1 MVILLVVVVTILV
14 KHRGCLVLAGRAEK
28 FHGPEV
34 RGPPT
39 AGMTPPASVTSRTGS
54 RRTPSSQGGVTLFA
68 RRLSL
73 LALLTVVVAGGAG
86 ATTSAA
92 LPSPA
97 LEAKVVSI
105 QLPAPILAYP

>member
-1 MVILLVVVVTILV
+1 
-14 KHRGCLVLAGRAEK
+14 
-28 FHGPEV
+28 
-34 RGPPT
+34 
-39 AGMTPPASVTSRTGS
+39 MTPPASVTSRTGS

-105 QLPAPILAYP
+105 QRPTAIVAYPTTDYGRKTTPTDDRAGSTTWRVVQ